1 MNQHLKTAVVIS
13 RQRARSLY
21 TAAPSVI
28 GGNSPFVL
36 FDFSHSPRP
45 SPRKVPYQQ
54 SSQQSQNSQPQSEQ
68 PSGSPATT
76 LTSSYGPTPFS
87 AQGPWLTGSTPS
99 HSLPPPL
106 WLCPPLDAAWF
117 PLALGIDVGP
127 GPWDVI
133 RITGKEK
140 QAEEAAPAEKEVP
153 WSLECGAFGIA
164 KSKGKRRAPPKVQG
178 AATEAEDLGL
188 SVQVGE
194 DSYFVRPVRLAQCSH
209 DRSTSVNQFLHK

>member
-13 RQRARSLY
+13 RHARALY
-21 TAAPSVI
+21 TAAPSAI
-28 GGNSPFVL
+28 GSNSPFVL
-36 FDFSHSPRP
+36 YDFSHSPRP
-45 SPRKVPYQQ
+45 SPRKVPHQQ

-133 RITGKEK
+133 RISGKEK
-140 QAEEAAPAEKEVP
+140 QTEENVPGEKEVP

-164 KSKGKRRAPPKVQG
+164 KSKGKRKPGSKPQVG
-178 AATEAEDLGL
+178 ATETEDLGL

-194 DSYFVRPVRLAQCSH
+194 DSYFVRPVRPARHSCDGSAC
-209 DRSTSVNQFLHK
+209 VNVFLHK

>member
-1 MNQHLKTAVVIS
+1 M
-13 RQRARSLY
+13 
-21 TAAPSVI
+21 
-28 GGNSPFVL
+28 
-36 FDFSHSPRP
+36 
-45 SPRKVPYQQ
+45 
-54 SSQQSQNSQPQSEQ
+54 
-68 PSGSPATT
+68 
-76 LTSSYGPTPFS
+76 
-87 AQGPWLTGSTPS
+87 
-99 HSLPPPL
+99 
-106 WLCPPLDAAWF
+106 
-117 PLALGIDVGP
+117 
-127 GPWDVI
+127 I

>member
-28 GGNSPFVL
+28 GSNSPFVL
-36 FDFSHSPRP
+36 FDFSHSPAHHLAKFLTNNRHN
-45 SPRKVPYQQ
+45 SPKT
-54 SSQQSQNSQPQSEQ
+54 QPQSEQ

-76 LTSSYGPTPFS
+76 LTSSYGPTPFA
-87 AQGPWLTGSTPS
+87 AQGPWLAGSTPS

-140 QAEEAAPAEKEVP
+140 PTEEAAPAEKEVP
-153 WSLECGAFGIA
+153 WSLECGAFGIP
-164 KSKGKRRAPPKVQG
+164 KSKGKRRTPSKAQG
-178 AATEAEDLGL
+178 LAAETEDLGL

-194 DSYFVRPVRLAQCSH
+194 DSYFVRPVCLARHSC
-209 DRSTSVNQFLHK
+209 DGSVGAHMFFHK